1 MTARSDIAKPTVRAA
16 SWANNCRRGQTPK
29 AKLTDPPNLV
39 PSTIGMLFAVNTLD
53 PPMDREHTSKRKS
66 IADESPRSEP
76 RNHRRGDDR
85 RSNDTAS
92 VLLIRKY
99 AEMIDGVSLEDAEVG
114 DRLELPKRD
123 ADVLIAEGWAE
134 RAADDRRV
142 RLLPGRAHAADNSRR
157 RKRKS

>member
-1 MTARSDIAKPTVRAA
+1 MTARSDIAKSTCGAA
-16 SWANNCRRGQTPK
+16 TWANNCHPGQTPK

-66 IADESPRSEP
+66 IADESPRSEQ
-76 RNHRRGDDR
+76 RNHRRTDDR

-92 VLLIRKY
+92 VRLIRKY

-134 RAADDRRV
+134 RAADDRPV
-142 RLLPGRAHAADNSRR
+142 RLLPGRAHAADSPRK
-157 RKRKS
+157 KRKS